1 VLLGPGAAHT
11 VMTRAISGRP
21 ARCLANRFTALA
33 ETLAGPV
40 PDYPVAYDA
49 GKALNAAAKARG
61 EAGYGAQWAGQ
72 GAPLA
77 RAMPAAALVATIAGE
92 MRR

>member
-1 VLLGPGAAHT
+1 LK
-11 VMTRAISGRP
+11 
-21 ARCLANRFTALA
+21 
-33 ETLAGPV
+33 GPV
-40 PDYPVAYDA
+40 PEYPVAYDA
-49 GKALNAAAKARG
+49 GKALNAAAKAGG